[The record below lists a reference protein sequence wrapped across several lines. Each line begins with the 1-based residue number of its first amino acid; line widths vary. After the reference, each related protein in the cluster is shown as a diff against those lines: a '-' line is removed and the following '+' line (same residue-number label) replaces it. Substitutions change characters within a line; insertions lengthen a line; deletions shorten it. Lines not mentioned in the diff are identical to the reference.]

1 VPSSGNLTPEPP
13 LSRESPWLAPL
24 AGYSDL
30 SFRLL
35 CRRWGCR
42 AACTEMIS
50 AKGLFYSTANTM
62 RLLQTCDRD
71 LPLVVQLYGCDP
83 EIMARAVSTLN
94 RRGFEYFDLN
104 CGCSV
109 KKVVKTGAGAA
120 LLKDPGLLLRIVSAM
135 ADRAGPGRV
144 GVKMRLGWSSE
155 EHIYLNLAAP
165 LAEAG
170 AGWITLHPRTAVQQF
185 TGKASWQAL
194 KNLKQVSPVPVV
206 ASGDLFTARD
216 ALDCVRQ
223 TGVDTVMFARGAL
236 MDPAIGMR
244 YQNLLQ
250 GRNDLPRDQEFI
262 LSLCMEAIET
272 YRRYASSRA
281 VLKLR
286 TLLPRMIR
294 GLPGAK
300 DLRKRIILCREWA
313 QLEEVMTSAREN
325 LERE

>member
-1 VPSSGNLTPEPP
+1 MPASKTLTSSPPLTPD
-13 LSRESPWLAPL
+13 SPWLAPL

-35 CRRWGCR
+35 CRNLGCR

-50 AKGLFYSTANTM
+50 AKGLFFSTANTM
-62 RLLQTCDRD
+62 RLLETCDQD
-71 LPLVVQLYGCDP
+71 LPLVVQLYGSDP
-83 EIMARAVSTLN
+83 DIMGRAVSTLSSK
-94 RRGFEYFDLN
+94 GFRYFDLN

-120 LLKDPGLLLRIVSAM
+120 LLKDTGLLLQMVAAM

-144 GVKMRLGWSSE
+144 GVKLRLGWSSE
-155 EHIYLNLAAP
+155 QKVYLDLAAP
-165 LAEAG
+165 LADAG
-170 AGWITLHPRTAVQQF
+170 AGWITLHPRTAAQQF
-185 TGKASWQAL
+185 TGKADWQAL
-194 KNLKQVSPVPVV
+194 KNLKEISPVPVV

-244 YQNLLQ
+244 YKNLLQ
-250 GRNDLPRDQEFI
+250 GLEDLPRDQEFT
-262 LSLCMEAIET
+262 LRLCMETIDT
-272 YRRYASSRA
+272 YRRHASSRA

-300 DLRKRIILCREWA
+300 DLRKKIILCRQWA
-313 QLEEVMTSAREN
+313 ELEEVMNSARKH
-325 LERE
+325 LEQA

>member
-1 VPSSGNLTPEPP
+1 
-13 LSRESPWLAPL
+13 
-24 AGYSDL
+24 
-30 SFRLL
+30 
-35 CRRWGCR
+35 
-42 AACTEMIS
+42 MIS

-62 RLLQTCDRD
+62 RLLQTCDQD

-83 EIMARAVSTLN
+83 EIMSRAVSTLYAE
-94 RRGFEYFDLN
+94 GFRYFDLN

-120 LLKDPGLLLRIVSAM
+120 LLKDPGLLLKMVSVM

-144 GVKMRLGWSSE
+144 GVKMRLGWNIE
-155 EHIYLNLAAP
+155 QLVYLDLAAP

-185 TGKASWQAL
+185 TGQAAWQAL
-194 KNLKQVSPVPVV
+194 KNLKEISLIPVV
-206 ASGDLFTARD
+206 ASGDLFTAGD

-250 GRNDLPRDQEFI
+250 GRADLPRNQEFT
-262 LSLCMEAIET
+262 LRLCMEAIET
-272 YRRYASSRA
+272 YRRHASSRA

-300 DLRKRIILCREWA
+300 DLRKRIILCRQWA
-313 QLEEVMTSAREN
+313 ELEEVMTSAREH

>member
-1 VPSSGNLTPEPP
+1 MV
-13 LSRESPWLAPL
+13 
-24 AGYSDL
+24 
-30 SFRLL
+30 
-35 CRRWGCR
+35 
-42 AACTEMIS
+42 S

-62 RLLQTCDRD
+62 RLLQTCDQD

-83 EIMARAVSTLN
+83 KIMARAVNTLHGM
-94 RRGFEYFDLN
+94 GFEYFDLN

-120 LLKDPGLLLRIVSAM
+120 LLKNPELLLQIVTIM
-135 ADRAGPGRV
+135 TKRAGPGKV
-144 GVKMRLGWSSE
+144 GVKIRLGWSSE
-155 EHIYLNLAAP
+155 QQVYLDLADP
-165 LAEAG
+165 LADAG

-185 TGKASWQAL
+185 TGKAAWQAL
-194 KNLKQVSPVPVV
+194 KNLKEVSRIPVV
-206 ASGDLFTARD
+206 ASGDLITAGD

-236 MDPAIGMR
+236 MDPAVGMR

-250 GRNDLPRDQEFI
+250 GLEDLPRDQEFT
-262 LSLCMEAIET
+262 LQLCMEAINT
-272 YRRYASSRA
+272 YRMHASSRA

-313 QLEEVMTSAREN
+313 ELEEVMASAREH
-325 LERE
+325 LEKE